1 MKEGDL
7 VKVING
13 NALAIVVDVYPD
25 LCQDNPWVRVYKL
38 NGCYSY
44 DCSGGYQ
51 WFKMNG
57 LQEIKQ
63 KAPLL

>member
-7 VKVING
+7 VKVKND

-44 DCSGGYQ
+44 NYHAGGYQ

-63 KAPLL
+63 KRV

>member
-1 MKEGDL
+1 VKEGDL
-7 VKVING
+7 VKVKNG
-13 NALAIVVDVYPD
+13 DALAIVVDVYPD

-38 NGCYSY
+38 NSGYSY
-44 DCSGGYQ
+44 SCHAAGYQ

-63 KAPLL
+63 KRA